1 MAACAQGDSDQAK
14 SSLKAAELP
23 GCARFNE
30 ILTVTSSF
38 EPRSHFGGELCHSHT
53 NTSVWEKHYLVC
65 EINIVTQIC

>member
-38 EPRSHFGGELCHSHT
+38 EPEA
-53 NTSVWEKHYLVC
+53 TSVVSY
-65 EINIVTQIC
+65 VTHTQLQVYGKSTT